1 MSLEW
6 ETFLNFTMNVLY
18 QCCSQRWMIKQGGKK
33 KNSGLLINSA
43 SFSDSLHFIEYELMF
58 LLEFMVRMK

>member
-1 MSLEW
+1 MSY
-6 ETFLNFTMNVLY
+6 TSAVH
-18 QCCSQRWMIKQGGKK
+18 KGGWLSKGEKK

-58 LLEFMVRMK
+58 LLEFMVRMKWRNLGETFF

>member
-1 MSLEW
+1 MSY
-6 ETFLNFTMNVLY
+6 TSAVH
-18 QCCSQRWMIKQGGKK
+18 KGGWLSKGEK

-58 LLEFMVRMK
+58 LLEFMVRMKWRNLGETFF